1 MGVASMSYQSGDGA
15 AAGTYHQ
22 SRQRAKE
29 GRNTSSQGRDV
40 RYPPK
45 INFS

>member
-1 MGVASMSYQSGDGA
+1 MNAAFMSYQLGDGA

-22 SRQRAKE
+22 SRQRAKNA
-29 GRNTSSQGRDV
+29 GTPAAAVGTCAS
-40 RYPPK
+40 PLK